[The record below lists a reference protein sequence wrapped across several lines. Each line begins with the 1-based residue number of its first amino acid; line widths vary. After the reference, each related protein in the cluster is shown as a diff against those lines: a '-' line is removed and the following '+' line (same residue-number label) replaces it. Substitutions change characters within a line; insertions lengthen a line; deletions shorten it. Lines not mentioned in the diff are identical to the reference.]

1 MRTEQIRVLGLVPAR
16 GGSKG
21 IARKNLRLLAGK
33 PLLQYTAEAARGARR
48 LGRILLS
55 TDDPE
60 IAEVGRRCGLWVPFL
75 RPGRLAA
82 DDTPMFPVVVHALD
96 WLEENGERFDAVCLL
111 QPTSP
116 LRRAADIDGCIDR
129 LIDAGADCVVTVLPV
144 PERFNPHWAYFLG
157 DDGFLRPA
165 LGEREPIARRQ
176 DLPRAFHRDGSVYVS
191 RVSVI
196 RQQGSLYGSR
206 VVAYPVDAAAS
217 VNLDDEA
224 DWRRAEELLAATGFT
239 GHRS

>member
-1 MRTEQIRVLGLVPAR
+1 MP
-16 GGSKG
+16 
-21 IARKNLRLLAGK
+21 RKNLRLLAGR
-33 PLLQYTAEAARGARR
+33 PLLHYTAEAARGAER
-48 LGRILLS
+48 LSRVLLS

-60 IAEVGRRCGLWVPFL
+60 IAEVGRRCGLWAPFL
-75 RPGRLAA
+75 RPHHLAA
-82 DDTPMFPVVVHALD
+82 DDTPMFAVVAHALD
-96 WLEENGERFDAVCLL
+96 WLEQNGKQYDAVCLL

-129 LIDAGADCVVTVLPV
+129 LVETGADCVVTVLPV

-157 DDGFLRPA
+157 VDGFLQLA

-176 DLPRAFHRDGSVYVS
+176 ALPRAFHRDGSVYVS

-196 RQQGSLYGSR
+196 RQHGSLYGAR
-206 VVAYPVDAAAS
+206 VLPYHVEAAMS
-217 VNLDDEA
+217 VNLDDES
-224 DWRRAEELLAATGFT
+224 DWRRAEELLVNSGLT